1 MPNCRKGR
9 GCSRGWPDRLH
20 LPAGTPR
27 LLPICDGEG
36 DRPKPRRGEGG
47 WRGAPTV
54 SSPLRGE
61 GDRPKPRRGEG
72 GWRGA
77 DRTVLSTPPPSF
89 GWSPSPFAART
100 GRRRDA
106 HNPPIVSIS
115 PAANPLTPL
124 AFQNK
129 QRHEPSALDPVSD
142 SWPSRRWGG
151 RRIQRPDVGG
161 LWSSDEARGTD
172 TPGVL
177 AGVDGWLLFAR
188 RALPARTAGA
198 CRHVR
203 RASQSAMAA
212 GRSGQVRTQGHY
224 PEGAWK
230 TAARGRSA
238 SSKR

>member
-1 MPNCRKGR
+1 MGR
-9 GCSRGWPDRLH
+9 GTVRSL
-20 LPAGTPR
+20 A
-27 LLPICDGEG
+27 EA
-36 DRPKPRRGEGG
+36 KEGG
-47 WRGAPTV
+47 GAHPPV

-77 DRTVLSTPPPSF
+77 DRTLLPTPPPSL

-100 GRRRDA
+100 GRRWDA

-115 PAANPLTPL
+115 RAANSLILPI
-124 AFQNK
+124 FQK
-129 QRHEPSALDPVSD
+129 LQRHEPSAPGPVPD
-142 SWPSRRWGG
+142 SCPSRRWGG

-161 LWSSDEARGTD
+161 LWSSDEARGMD
-172 TPGVL
+172 TSGVL
-177 AGVDGWLLFAR
+177 MEVDGWPPFAR
-188 RALPARTAGA
+188 RALPVRAADES
-198 CRHVR
+198 HVR
-203 RASQSAMAA
+203 RASSAAMSAA
-212 GRSGQVRTQGHY
+212 RSGQVRTQGHY